1 MNTCDSG
8 KSHSLIQAVK
18 EQSHEL
24 GLLMGNLAVAG
35 FSSKCYQVIMLS
47 SQEASAA
54 PLHSGLFLFHSPA
67 FEQCYLHNLTMPA
80 IQREINTLLVHN
92 NKFIFCFQ
100 QSTQTLKIWH
110 LVVQSASTK
119 AAALKHASKYP
130 TLHCSF
136 YSGYLGSPTAPDKSL
151 PR

>member
-1 MNTCDSG
+1 
-8 KSHSLIQAVK
+8 
-18 EQSHEL
+18 
-24 GLLMGNLAVAG
+24 MGNLAVAG

-92 NKFIFCFQ
+92 NNFLLPTVYTNIKNLTFG
-100 QSTQTLKIWH
+100 SSDIW
-110 LVVQSASTK
+110 SASTKK

-136 YSGYLGSPTAPDKSL
+136 YSGYSGSPTAPDKSL